1 MSLHSIRRRNAI
13 SLFGDFVAEH
23 AANGAEPIG
32 LAARFAEKL
41 QISASMWSQIKSE
54 KTPRNISDN
63 LARQI
68 ESCCGKPALWL
79 DQPHHA
85 GPLPDPGEERFVALA
100 REAYRSQNARG
111 KRVLRTFLLE
121 NTRPPEEAKAV
132 GGKAR

>member
-1 MSLHSIRRRNAI
+1 MSLPAIRRRNAI
-13 SLFGDFVAEH
+13 SLFSDFVAEH

-54 KTPRNISDN
+54 KRPRNISDN

-79 DQPHHA
+79 DQAHHA
-85 GPLPDPGEERFVALA
+85 DPLPDPGEERFLALA
-100 REAYRSQNARG
+100 RRAYRSQNARG
-111 KRVLRTFLLE
+111 KRALRTLLLE
-121 NTRPPEEAKAV
+121 SIKQADGSEGADTKT
-132 GGKAR
+132 G